1 MYKHI
6 LLTVA
11 PDHGRD
17 LTEAFKVA
25 EKLRE
30 DGARVTLFSVLEALP
45 TYVALELPMEQMQR
59 NADKMKKQL
68 LEDAKDLPGSGVEVI
83 IGHSANSILE
93 YAGKNDV
100 DCIIVASHRPTY
112 HDYLLGST
120 ASRVVRHATCAVH
133 ITR

>member
-11 PDHGRD
+11 PDHSRD
-17 LTEAFKVA
+17 LENAFKVA
-25 EKLRE
+25 SALRE
-30 DGARVTLFSVLEALP
+30 ESGRVTLLSVLEGLP
-45 TYVALELPMEQMQR
+45 TYVALELPQEQMQR
-59 NADKMKKQL
+59 NADKMKKV
-68 LEDAKDLPGSGVEVI
+68 LEKDAEAIPGSVAEVL
-83 IGHSANSILE
+83 IGHSSKTILE

-100 DCIIVASHRPTY
+100 DCIVVASHRPTY